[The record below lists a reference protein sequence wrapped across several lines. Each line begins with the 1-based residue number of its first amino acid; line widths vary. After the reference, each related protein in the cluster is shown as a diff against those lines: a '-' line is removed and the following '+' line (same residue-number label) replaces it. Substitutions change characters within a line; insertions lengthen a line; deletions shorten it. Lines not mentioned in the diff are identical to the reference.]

1 MTDKEEIIRALSFW
15 FKPGDVFEIRALG
28 ATSSGNRQEHT
39 VSGYFDFEHIKDA
52 AEAVCKLYGFR
63 GVYATAN
70 PVKPDLLARAVN
82 RIRPIGRNEPTTSD
96 GDIARRKWLLIDCDA
111 DRPAGISSTDAEHE
125 AALTKIR
132 EIRDGLSTLGW
143 PQPLMT
149 DSGNGAQLMYA
160 IDLPAD
166 DSGLV
171 QKCLESLSAAS
182 DENVHVDKTVC
193 NPARIWRLPGT
204 MNCKG
209 DHAEGFR
216 PHRMARILEVPEE
229 IITVTGE
236 QLRTLTE
243 GIQEDIPAETA
254 YLAEGESFDLDA
266 WIAAH
271 CPEVGP
277 AQPYKDGRKWIFPV
291 CPFNSE
297 HTNRSAALFQNAA
310 GAIGFRCLHNSCMGN
325 DWRKLRVML
334 EPGCYDHREENF
346 PEVDISGLLGKPIEP
361 AVRLADPAMMMPK
374 GNRSAPISPTEQS
387 SDATDDRT
395 VLTAVP
401 FPEELFSVP
410 GLVSDVMQFCLD
422 TAPSPN
428 RMTAFV
434 GALALQAHLAARK
447 VQAPGGARTNPY
459 LVVLAKSGY
468 GKDHPRKINRAVLRA
483 LNRSKEVIDS
493 VASGQ
498 ALEDRL
504 LVTPAILWQ
513 SDEFYAVL
521 LEVVNDKTGQKEN
534 LMKTLLTLFTSAN
547 VEYEVRAKVGRDP
560 ATINCP
566 NLVLMGSCTPG
577 NFSKTMNDGLL
588 AHGMY
593 SRMAVFPVPKIG
605 GVNLPK
611 DFSVIPEHIIARAK
625 KWVDYV
631 PPGSGNMDFKART
644 LYAAEPTI
652 HRMLQIM
659 LEARARLD
667 ALDKAGAEDW
677 ILSIWTRA
685 FESIMRFSLIY
696 ACSKATSP
704 EEAVL
709 DMDALEWARKLV
721 FWEAENKIAFTEQNY
736 YQSDFERYSEEVINI
751 LALWKRANDDKP
763 MPGWKFNRRT
773 KKLPPKVL
781 NAVLQSLTLQ
791 ERISVEQ
798 INSNGKTG
806 LAYSLKR

>member
-1 MTDKEEIIRALSFW
+1 MSIADNAQQYHAVGLSVLPARRLEKRPAIPSWKEFQKHLPTANHVAAWFANAHDALCVICGQVSGNLEVLDFDNQGELFDAWLDAIPQVICDRLVVEQTPSGGYHVAYRCPEGISGNLKLAAGLRDGKRMTLIETRGEGGLVLCAPTEGYELLQGDYARLGALSGNERITLLDAAWRLNELVEENKAEKQTGEDTRFTTR
-15 FKPGDVFEIRALG
+15 PGDDYNARGDFPALLQAHG
-28 ATSSGNRQEHT
+28 WAYLRTMPDGNQHWR
-39 VSGYFDFEHIKDA
+39 
-52 AEAVCKLYGFR
+52 
-63 GVYATAN
+63 
-70 PVKPDLLARAVN
+70 
-82 RIRPIGRNEPTTSD
+82 RPGKD
-96 GDIARRKWLLIDCDA
+96 GDYTSATLKDGSFYVFSSNATPFEPGHGYSAFGACALL
-111 DRPAGISSTDAEHE
+111 EH
-125 AALTKIR
+125 
-132 EIRDGLSTLGW
+132 G
-143 PQPLMT
+143 
-149 DSGNGAQLMYA
+149 
-160 IDLPAD
+160 
-166 DSGLV
+166 
-171 QKCLESLSAAS
+171 
-182 DENVHVDKTVC
+182 
-193 NPARIWRLPGT
+193 
-204 MNCKG
+204 G
-209 DHAEGFR
+209 DHAKAAAELAKQGYGT
-216 PHRMARILEVPEE
+216 AAEE
-229 IITVTGE
+229 HPGV
-236 QLRTLTE
+236 
-243 GIQEDIPAETA
+243 
-254 YLAEGESFDLDA
+254 DL
-266 WIAAH
+266 
-271 CPEVGP
+271 
-277 AQPYKDGRKWIFPV
+277 
-291 CPFNSE
+291 
-297 HTNRSAALFQNAA
+297 
-310 GAIGFRCLHNSCMGN
+310 
-325 DWRKLRVML
+325 
-334 EPGCYDHREENF
+334 
-346 PEVDISGLLGKPIEP
+346 SGLLGPSGKPL
-361 AVRLADPAMMMPK
+361 VHQADPAIAKPK
-374 GNRSAPISPTEQS
+374 GNRSAPITPIEQS

-401 FPEELFSVP
+401 FPEELFNVP
-410 GLVSDVMQFCLD
+410 GLVSDVMQFSLD

-468 GKDHPRKINRAVLRA
+468 GKDHPRKINRTILRA
-483 LNRSKEVIDS
+483 LNRSKEVIDG

-534 LMKTLLTLFTSAN
+534 LMKTLLSLFTSAN
-547 VEYEVRAKVGRDP
+547 VEYEARAKVGRDP

-611 DFSVIPEHIIARAK
+611 DISVVPEHIIARAK

-644 LYAAEPTI
+644 LYAADTTMQ
-652 HRMLQIM
+652 RMLEIM

-667 ALDKAGAEDW
+667 ALDDVGAEDW
-677 ILSIWTRA
+677 KLSIWTRA

-704 EEAVL
+704 DEAVL
-709 DMDALEWARKLV
+709 DMDALEWARKFV
-721 FWEAENKIAFTEQNY
+721 FWEAENKIAFTDQNY
-736 YQSDFERYSEEVINI
+736 YQSDFERYSEEVIAI
-751 LALWKRANDDKP
+751 LTLWKRANADKP

-773 KKLPPKVL
+773 KKLPPKML

-791 ERISVEQ
+791 ERINVEQ
-798 INSNGKTG
+798 INNNGKTG